1 MDQPYVPQHHLHMST
16 GFAFVAALAV
26 VSIVGLIAW
35 AVVASRKPKVSE
47 REVYRPSFEP
57 MDTPTVRTAPSP
69 WAYPSSSAPWPRSTN
84 DYWAGRRHD
93 PARSAAPVIVNTG
106 SGDDGL
112 LTGVLSG
119 DRMAA
124 RGHTTTIV
132 EAPVYEAPVYEA
144 PSIDSGFTYDSGS
157 SVSDA
162 GMSGGFDLDW

>member
-1 MDQPYVPQHHLHMST
+1 MHLLEK
-16 GFAFVAALAV
+16 G
-26 VSIVGLIAW
+26 G
-35 AVVASRKPKVSE
+35 
-47 REVYRPSFEP
+47 
-57 MDTPTVRTAPSP
+57 VRV
-69 WAYPSSSAPWPRSTN
+69 
-84 DYWAGRRHD
+84 DD
-93 PARSAAPVIVNTG
+93 PAGAEHAMDLP
-106 SGDDGL
+106 GDDGRL
-112 LTGVLSG
+112 PGVLSG